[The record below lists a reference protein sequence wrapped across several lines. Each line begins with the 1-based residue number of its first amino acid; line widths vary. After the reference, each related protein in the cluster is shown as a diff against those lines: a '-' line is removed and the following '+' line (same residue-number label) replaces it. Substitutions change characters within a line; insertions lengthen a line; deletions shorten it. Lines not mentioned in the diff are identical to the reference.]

1 MVARLSALAVMAA
14 AVAWT
19 YFPAAG
25 FAFLNWDDQSV
36 TLRNPSPGFPGVAR
50 WALATTSIGHYQ
62 PHSWPA

>member
-1 MVARLSALAVMAA
+1 MIARLSALTAMIA

-36 TLRNPSPGFPGVAR
+36 ILRNP
-50 WALATTSIGHYQ
+50 
-62 PHSWPA
+62 